1 MAAPTRYNGVAF
13 SAGGFAS
20 SAGGTV
26 DIGSDPDTVIII
38 HGGEQNT
45 GSTTTITGCT
55 VNGVAATLVKSGT
68 RPSVGGDVAT
78 YVCTSD
84 SGSIGSGNVT
94 VTLTMSNGD
103 KRPGCIV
110 EVWHGCTGSPRYTVG
125 TEQTLSAGS
134 GTKSA
139 GPYTSDADS
148 VVTLA
153 VSTEAGVTITATS
166 PTTKG
171 ASTDGVQAT
180 ECALYKAGDTSVTLN
195 WTHNFSVA
203 NYIVPIQVH
212 GSSGGGGS
220 IVGPGLMSSPLLSGR
235 LLRGLVR

>member
-1 MAAPTRYNGVAF
+1 MARPTRYGGASF
-13 SAGGFAS
+13 PAAGFAS

-26 DIGSDPDTVIII
+26 DIGNDPNTVIII
-38 HGGEQNT
+38 HGGENNT
-45 GSTTTITGCT
+45 GTATVSGVT
-55 VNGVAATLVKSGT
+55 VNGAAATRVKDGT
-68 RPSVGGDVAT
+68 RPGVGGDVST
-78 YVCTSD
+78 FVITSD
-84 SGSIGSGNVT
+84 SAIGSGNVT

-110 EVWHGCTGSPRYTVG
+110 EVWHGCTGSPRYSVG
-125 TEQTLSAGS
+125 TEQTLASGS
-134 GTKSA
+134 GTKAA

-148 VVTLA
+148 MALVL
-153 VSTEAGVTITATS
+153 VSTEAGITITATS
-166 PTTKG
+166 PTTLG
-171 ASTDGVQAT
+171 ANTNATGQAT
-180 ECALYKAGDTSVTLN
+180 EAAVYKDGAASVTLN
-195 WTHNFSVA
+195 WTHNFTVA